1 MAARRACQAGTVDDD
16 DSYPLVPGHPRW
28 EDRDPGTERMGRTVL
43 WLSVA
48 LTGLIAVGML
58 VLTLR

>member
-1 MAARRACQAGTVDDD
+1 VDDD

-28 EDRDPGTERMGRTVL
+28 ADRDPGTERMGRTVL

-48 LTGLIAVGML
+48 LTGLIGLGML

>member
-1 MAARRACQAGTVDDD
+1 VDD

-28 EDRDPGTERMGRTVL
+28 QDRDPGTERLRRTVL

-48 LTGLIAVGML
+48 LTGLVGLAML
-58 VLTLR
+58 VVTLR